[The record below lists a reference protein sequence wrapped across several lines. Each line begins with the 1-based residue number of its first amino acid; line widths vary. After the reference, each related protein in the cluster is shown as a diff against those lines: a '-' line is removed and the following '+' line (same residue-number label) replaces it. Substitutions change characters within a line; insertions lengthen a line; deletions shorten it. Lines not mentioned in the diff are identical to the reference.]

1 MPELRTIPISQI
13 DEPPIPMRASMDD
26 AKLQELAN
34 SIADVGLQQ
43 PITVVERDGRFEIV
57 TGHRRYIAHCMLN
70 RHEILCIVRQPGEV
84 QQIAAMIAENFCRE
98 DVNAADEAI
107 WMAEL
112 TELHHFTEDDLIK
125 ATRRSADYIGDRFR
139 LLRGDPEVF
148 KAVQDGSITHTAAR
162 ELNKCKN
169 AEMRNYFLDAAIRG
183 GTPSRIVRRW
193 IDDYVLQS
201 TVPQTENPI
210 VLEVQPVE
218 PMQVHVSACEL
229 CGGSK
234 DPWNLVNVTIHK
246 WELDLILKAQ
256 REAASA

>member
-1 MPELRTIPISQI
+1 
-13 DEPPIPMRASMDD
+13 
-26 AKLQELAN
+26 
-34 SIADVGLQQ
+34 
-43 PITVVERDGRFEIV
+43 
-57 TGHRRYIAHCMLN
+57 
-70 RHEILCIVRQPGEV
+70 
-84 QQIAAMIAENFCRE
+84 
-98 DVNAADEAI
+98 
-107 WMAEL
+107 
-112 TELHHFTEDDLIK
+112 
-125 ATRRSADYIGDRFR
+125 
-139 LLRGDPEVF
+139 
-148 KAVQDGSITHTAAR
+148 
-162 ELNKCKN
+162 
-169 AEMRNYFLDAAIRG
+169 MRNYFLDAAIRG

-218 PMQVHVSACEL
+218 PMQVHVPACEL